1 MIIGSMENKRI
12 AIITH
17 EYPPHR
23 GGAGVYCE
31 ELAYAA
37 KQIGSNIEVW
47 APRDAKNSDSF
58 KVHRMPQKGSQDWI
72 CSLRLAKYIKNNSP
86 DVDYLHFAD
95 PGALKALLRLG
106 YFLKNIP
113 PFIITIHG
121 SELLLFTRNPLEK
134 YLFRLALKKAKK
146 IHVLSNHNKNVL
158 ESLFPEISE
167 KVIKIPGAPA
177 RRVLPGPDSGIGKIF
192 QHSIK
197 QEKLVLLCVGRIHP
211 RKGQLELLQAVEKL
225 SDISKQKICCKFV
238 GPIIRQGYF
247 NKIKKFADAC
257 GCEVVFTGDL
267 LDQELQQAY
276 READFF
282 ALTSIPRV
290 KSVEGFGF
298 VYLEAS
304 AHGLPIIAHKT
315 GGVEDAVRD
324 GKTGFLV
331 SPSNPNDLTEKI
343 ELLINDENVRNSL
356 AENSVSWANQH
367 TWENVA
373 HALYAPL
380 VGSK

>member
-1 MIIGSMENKRI
+1 MIIGLMKNKRI

-17 EYPPHR
+17 EYPPDR

-37 KQIGSNIEVW
+37 KKSGSNIEVW
-47 APRDAKNSDSF
+47 APRDAKNSDTF
-58 KVHRMPQKGSQDWI
+58 KVQQMPQKGSQDWI
-72 CSLRLAKYIKNNSP
+72 CSLRLAKYIKRNSP
-86 DVDYLHFAD
+86 NVDYFHFAD

-106 YFLKNIP
+106 YLLKNIS

-134 YLFRLALKKAKK
+134 YLFQLALKKAKK
-146 IHVLSNHNKNVL
+146 IHVLSNHNQRILVG
-158 ESLFPEISE
+158 LFPEIAE

-177 RRVLPGPDSGIGKIF
+177 RRVLPGPDAGTGKTD
-192 QHSIK
+192 QDSIN
-197 QEKLVLLCVGRIHP
+197 QGKLVLLCVGRIHP

-225 SDISKQKICCKFV
+225 SEISKQKIRCKFV
-238 GPIIRQGYF
+238 GPIIRKGYF
-247 NKIKKFADAC
+247 NKIKKFADTC
-257 GCEVVFTGDL
+257 GCEVDFTGDL
-267 LDQELQQAY
+267 LDQELEQAY

-282 ALTSIPRV
+282 ALTSIPKA

-331 SPSNPNDLTEKI
+331 NPANSNELTEKI
-343 ELLINDENVRNSL
+343 ELLINDEIVRKSL
-356 AENSVSWANQH
+356 AENSASWANQH
-367 TWENVA
+367 TWEKVA
-373 HALYAPL
+373 RALYGQL
-380 VGSK
+380 SDS